1 MNNKILAFIAMAA
14 VGAVVSVG
22 SADTVINAFVQQ
34 FGATPH
40 TLITSPNNV
49 TNVQIDWKFNSDFN
63 KILAC
68 DLTFDRIVANNT
80 EVICKLSGHDSN
92 PSDHIFTPGSVSP
105 IVGFGQIAGSNSIS
119 VTVPVLCD
127 PGSHTN
133 GKFPQNV
140 TGNYIDICDV
150 QDVDDVKVIVVGK
163 PTCDVVDPANP
174 PANCVTTTPTAPTI
188 TINDVFKLEGNDTTT
203 NFNFTVTRSGTT
215 TGASTVL
222 FATSDGSA
230 TTADNDYVA
239 NAGTVSFAAGETTKT
254 VTVVVNG
261 DTTVEPNETFNVNLS
276 TCVGC
281 TITDNLGVGTITN
294 DDATTT
300 TTFDISIVPGAA
312 ALTTTAYD
320 PDSAS
325 VAQGTLVKWTNNDD
339 GIPHTASSDDGT
351 TFDSGIIAGGAFF
364 VLDTSTVAPGTYP
377 YHCNVHPGMV
387 GTLTVT

>member
-1 MNNKILAFIAMAA
+1 MAA

-49 TNVQIDWKFNSDFN
+49 TNVQIDWKFNADFN

-68 DLTFDRIVANNT
+68 DLTFDRPVANTT

-105 IVGFGQIAGSNSIS
+105 IVGFGQIAGSNSINVS
-119 VTVPVLCD
+119 VPVKCD
-127 PGSHTN
+127 PASHTN

-150 QDVDDVKVIVVGK
+150 QDVDDVKVIVIGK
-163 PTCDVVDPANP
+163 PTCDVIDPANP
-174 PANCVTTTPTAPTI
+174 PANCVTTTPPTTTI
-188 TINDVFKLEGNDTTT
+188 AINDVSQNETNSGTT

-215 TGASTVL
+215 TGASTVN
-222 FATSDGSA
+222 FATADGSA
-230 TTADNDYVA
+230 TVADSDYVA
-239 NAGTVSFAAGETTKT
+239 NSGTVSFAAGETTKT

-261 DTTVEPNETFNVNLS
+261 DTKVEPNETFNVNLS

-281 TITDNLGVGTITN
+281 TITDNQGVGTIVN
-294 DDATTT
+294 DDATTILN
-300 TTFDISIVPGAA
+300 ISIVPGAA

-325 VAQGTLVKWTNNDD
+325 VAHGTLVKWTNNDD

-351 TFDSGIIAGGAFF
+351 TFDSGIIAGGAFY
-364 VLDTSTVAPGTYP
+364 VLDTTAIAPGSYP

>member
-49 TNVQIDWKFNSDFN
+49 TNVQIDWKFNADFN

-203 NFNFTVTRSGTT
+203 NFNFTVTRSGDT
-215 TGASTVL
+215 TGASSVTWS
-222 FATSDGSA
+222 TSDGTA
-230 TTADNDYVA
+230 TAPSDYTAVPP
-239 NAGTVSFAAGETTKT
+239 TVTSFAAGETTKT

-261 DTTVEPNETFNVNLS
+261 DTTVEPNETFNVDLS

-281 TITDNLGVGTITN
+281 TITDNKGVGTILN

-351 TFDSGIIAGGAFF
+351 TFDSGIIAGGGTYT
-364 VLDTSTVAPGTYP
+364 LDTSTIAPGSYP